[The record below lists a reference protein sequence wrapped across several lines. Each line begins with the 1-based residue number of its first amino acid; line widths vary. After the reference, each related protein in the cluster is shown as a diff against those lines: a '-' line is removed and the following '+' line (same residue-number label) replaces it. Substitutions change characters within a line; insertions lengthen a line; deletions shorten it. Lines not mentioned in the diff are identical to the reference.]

1 MADFDTFINSI
12 IADGNDGKAFE
23 VFCKHFL
30 QTSPEYRDQFEKV
43 WLWDECPPM
52 IPIQWGFED
61 KIGETLID
69 VSTKRRNYIRYHNRY
84 VFNK

>member
-30 QTSPEYRDQFEKV
+30 QTSPEYRDQFQKD
-43 WLWDECPPM
+43 LRSDN
-52 IPIQWGFED
+52 F
-61 KIGETLID
+61 KIFR
-69 VSTKRRNYIRYHNRY
+69 V
-84 VFNK
+84 

>member
-30 QTSPEYRDQFEKV
+30 ETSPDYRDQFEKV
-43 WLWDECPPM
+43 WLFFIFYP
-52 IPIQWGFED
+52 F
-61 KIGETLID
+61 
-69 VSTKRRNYIRYHNRY
+69 
-84 VFNK
+84 